1 MHTAIGP
8 LGSRSRSSALYR
20 SSEPTAWSSGRSTTT
35 LALRSSDADE
45 SRTTLSTLKGGESR
59 TTLSTLKGE
68 EQQQTRA
75 EIEIVTG
82 MTE

>member
-1 MHTAIGP
+1 
-8 LGSRSRSSALYR
+8 
-20 SSEPTAWSSGRSTTT
+20 
-35 LALRSSDADE
+35 
-45 SRTTLSTLKGGESR
+45 
-59 TTLSTLKGE
+59 LSTLKGE